1 MDYDYYTKY
10 LKYKM
15 KYLNLLESVGGA
27 PKKKTISQINSLT
40 ASISPIGKKTIS
52 RVSKKS
58 LSSID
63 NLLVNKVIQELT
75 KSSQRVVVSKK
86 KNYSRGF
93 LSGQIQWLI
102 QFAGTENIME
112 AIIDNFTDPSRKVTI
127 IKENDS
133 KFKYNDVK
141 KSRIL
146 RNVLYFK
153 TLDGRTGHWI
163 YFDINGDEHQS
174 YGYGHQVNGTNQF
187 CQTFALIYML
197 KDFGNT
203 IFFDKLTST
212 EGKDKSQHAKIYGDN
227 IKVAVSFWYY
237 FIFEGPIERAWII
250 DRFKDINDEFITE
263 NRSNTRLTEKNELIA
278 PKSADIT
285 EDLIKSK
292 LQYIYD
298 NSELIAL
305 NT

>member
-1 MDYDYYTKY
+1 MDYDYYAKY

-15 KYLNLLESVGGA
+15 KYLNLSESVGGA
-27 PKKKTISQINSLT
+27 PKKKTIPPINLLT
-40 ASISPIGKKTIS
+40 AYVSSRGKKTIS

-75 KSSQRVVVSKK
+75 KLSQHVVVPKK
-86 KNYSRGF
+86 KVDSRNF

-112 AIIDNFTDPSRKVTI
+112 AIINDFTDSSRKVTI
-127 IKENDS
+127 IKENNS
-133 KFKYNDVK
+133 KFKHDAVK

-146 RNVLYFK
+146 KNVIYFK
-153 TLDGRTGHWI
+153 TSDGVTGHWI

-174 YGYGHQVNGTNQF
+174 YGFGHQVDGTNQF

-197 KDFGNT
+197 KDFGHT
-203 IFFDKLTST
+203 IFFDKLIST
-212 EGKDKSQHAKIYGDN
+212 KGKDKSQHAKIYGDN

-237 FIFEGPIERAWII
+237 FIFEGPVERAWII
-250 DRFKDINDEFITE
+250 TRFQDINNEFKTE
-263 NRSNTRLTEKNELIA
+263 NQSNTRLSAKITLIA

-298 NSELIAL
+298 NSESIAL